1 MPASV
6 TESRIGRCVPLKM
19 APSAGARLRENLA
32 HKNSDAVNSDSVEV
46 GSTPANAPNASGSA
60 LVPTRVARYEERL
73 RCESEEVKTARP
85 ATIYLVHNGES
96 R

>member
-1 MPASV
+1 VPASV
-6 TESRIGRCVPLKM
+6 TESRIGKCVFLEM

-32 HKNSDAVNSDSVEV
+32 HKNSDAANSDSVEV

-60 LVPTRVARYEERL
+60 LVPKCVARYEERL

-85 ATIYLVHNGES
+85 ATIYSVLSGES